1 MPLGGVAA
9 DLPFIVCGPSD
20 VDQASSGID
29 RDRAT
34 EFGFTLYD
42 DIAEALCCGGDKLAV
57 DAVLIIGECVRP
69 SITIPPI
76 PVLIHTSN
84 LPSVPR
90 FGLAPHAI
98 APVLDRHGNYPKNEH
113 NQTMYPRYRFFKACT
128 DCFKKVGRSVPIFS
142 DKHLSWRFD
151 WAQEMVALSKELDF
165 PFMAGSSLPI
175 AWRMPSVDMPYGAE
189 VEEVMCC
196 AYGGL
201 VRQVRIRGFVFG

>member
-1 MPLGGVAA
+1 
-9 DLPFIVCGPSD
+9 
-20 VDQASSGID
+20 
-29 RDRAT
+29 
-34 EFGFTLYD
+34 
-42 DIAEALCCGGDKLAV
+42 
-57 DAVLIIGECVRP
+57 
-69 SITIPPI
+69 
-76 PVLIHTSN
+76 
-84 LPSVPR
+84 
-90 FGLAPHAI
+90 
-98 APVLDRHGNYPKNEH
+98 
-113 NQTMYPRYRFFKACT
+113 MYPRYRFFKACT